1 MTGNKKQGILAE
13 SLDKL
18 ARVEGYSPSYLDQVC
33 FFRVSNKSPRG
44 PIVYEPG
51 IIIVGQGRKTG
62 YIGDKVHVY
71 DPDNYLVLSVPL
83 PFECE
88 TTPDPGYPYL
98 ALSVAMEPRV
108 VGELLAEM
116 DDNLPPTDSVAGI
129 GSTPLTEPM
138 ANAALRLL
146 ECLKSETESRI
157 LGPQI
162 VREITYHVLKGP
174 RGGAL
179 RAVAARDS
187 RAAQIA
193 RVLKKI
199 HTDYAR
205 DLDIRL
211 LADEAHMSVSAFHHT
226 FKEVTASSPL
236 QYLKSIRLHKARGFL
251 LGEGVNVGTA
261 ADRVGY
267 ASASQFSRE
276 YKRFFGESPREV
288 RG

>member
-1 MTGNKKQGILAE
+1 MK
-13 SLDKL
+13 
-18 ARVEGYSPSYLDQVC
+18 EGWSPTCLEQVAL
-33 FFRVSNKSPRG
+33 FRVSRNSPRG

-51 IIIVGQGRKTG
+51 IIIVGQGRKRG
-62 YIGDKVHVY
+62 FLGDRVHVY

-88 TTPDPGYPYL
+88 TIAEPGHPYL
-98 ALSVAMEPRV
+98 ALSVSMDPRII
-108 VGELLAEM
+108 GELLAEM
-116 DDNLPPTDSVAGI
+116 DEPLPPVESVAGI
-129 GSTPLTEPM
+129 GSTPLTGPM

-146 ECLKSETESRI
+146 ECLGSETESRI

-187 RAAQIA
+187 RASQIA
-193 RVLKKI
+193 RVLKRI
-199 HTDYAR
+199 HVDYAR
-205 DLDIRL
+205 DLDIRQ
-211 LADEAHMSVSAFHHT
+211 LADEAHMSISAFHHT

-251 LGEGVNVGTA
+251 LGEGLPVGTA

-276 YKRFFGESPREV
+276 YKRFFGESPRQA

>member
-1 MTGNKKQGILAE
+1 
-13 SLDKL
+13 LDRIVKT
-18 ARVEGYSPSYLDQVC
+18 EGWSPSFLDQVA
-33 FFRVSNKSPRG
+33 FFRVSRNSPRC

-51 IIIVGQGRKTG
+51 IIIVGQGRKKG
-62 YIGDKVHVY
+62 YLGDKVHLY

-88 TTPDPGYPYL
+88 TIAEPGYPYL
-98 ALSVAMEPRV
+98 ALSVAMEPRII
-108 VGELLAEM
+108 GELLAEM
-116 DDNLPPTDSVAGI
+116 DEGLPLPEPVSGI

-138 ANAALRLL
+138 ANAALRLV
-146 ECLKSETESRI
+146 ECLRSEPESRI

-174 RGGAL
+174 RGSAL
-179 RAVAARDS
+179 RAVATRDS
-187 RAAQIA
+187 RSAQIA
-193 RVLKKI
+193 RVLKRI
-199 HTDYAR
+199 HSDYAR
-205 DLDIRL
+205 DLDIRM
-211 LADEAHMSVSAFHHT
+211 LADEAHMSVSAFHHS
-226 FKEVTASSPL
+226 FKEVTSSSPL

-251 LGEGVNVGTA
+251 IGEGVNVGMA